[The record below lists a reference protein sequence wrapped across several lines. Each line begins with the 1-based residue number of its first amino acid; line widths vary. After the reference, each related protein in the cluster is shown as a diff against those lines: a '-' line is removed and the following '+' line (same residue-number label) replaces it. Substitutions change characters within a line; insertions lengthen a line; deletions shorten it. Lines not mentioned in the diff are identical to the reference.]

1 MQELLNFEWYNTLV
15 VKNNKLKKIFDEVK
29 SLNPYEKA
37 EVRNKLIPIFL
48 DIENLEP
55 YHDKNV
61 IKMLRIR
68 YRQALKEH
76 TSGKLI
82 DAKRYLRKII
92 G

>member
-1 MQELLNFEWYNTLV
+1 M
-15 VKNNKLKKIFDEVK
+15 KNNKLKKIFDQIK

-37 EVRNKLIPIFL
+37 EVRNKLIPVFL

-61 IKMLRIR
+61 IKMLRTR
-68 YRQALKEH
+68 YRQALKEYK
-76 TSGKLI
+76 SGKLT